1 MSRCEELQVVLIV
14 LDQDIAERD
23 LAAGTLCCPGCS
35 SGRLPPWCY
44 ARTRRLRCLG
54 GVRRA
59 VRPRRT
65 RCSAC
70 PATHVLL
77 PSDVPLRHADSLE
90 VVMTALL
97 AHQAGHGH
105 RAIAA
110 DLGVPGDTVRSWLR
124 RVTGRADELHRR
136 ANRWCY
142 QVDVMH
148 EPSKPTGSAL
158 GDALATLGLAAAAT
172 VRRGGPTAHPWQII
186 GIITAG
192 TLLAPLS
199 G

>member
-1 MSRCEELQVVLIV
+1 MLIV

-23 LAAGTLCCPGCS
+23 LAAGTLRCPSCS
-35 SGRLPPWCY
+35 SGQLRPWGY

-54 GVRRA
+54 GARRV

-65 RCSAC
+65 RCSEC
-70 PATHVLL
+70 IATHVLL
-77 PSDVPLRHADSLE
+77 PSDAPLRHADSLE
-90 VVMTALL
+90 VVIAALL

-110 DLGVPGDTVRSWLR
+110 DLGVPRDTVRSWLR

-136 ANRWCY
+136 ASEWAY

-148 EPSKPTGSAL
+148 EPIRPTGSAL
-158 GDALATLGLAAAAT
+158 GDALAALGLAAAAT
-172 VRRGGPTAHPWQII
+172 VRLVGTRGHPWQII
-186 GIITAG
+186 GIVTAG
-192 TLLAPLS
+192 TLVAPLRTPLS